1 VADCIARE
9 NRPLGS
15 GPSIRAELA
24 KTGPLSVTVPAK
36 KYPPVTPSRLRLNEK
51 SGLDY
56 CSKTKTAGFA
66 SLSETTANFDG
77 ETT

>member
-1 VADCIARE
+1 
-9 NRPLGS
+9 
-15 GPSIRAELA
+15 LA

-36 KYPPVTPSRLRLNEK
+36 KYPPVTLSRLRLNEK
-51 SGLDY
+51 SGLEGMNEHY
-56 CSKTKTAGFA
+56 CSKSKIAGFA